1 MIMKN
6 KLDRISFLVF
16 CLLLAILA
24 GGCHTPPEK
33 KVVTLNNKAAESL
46 AKQLRHNSGTTFSS
60 REDTII
66 VTTIADVDRLEASS
80 SMGRITTEQIA
91 SRLAQLG
98 FNVTEVKV
106 RGNLFVERGSGDY
119 KTAGPPFSGEF
130 VLSRNVEKIASEH
143 AAVAVIAGTYAVG
156 RTHSIV
162 SLRAIDVATKR
173 IIAGHDYAVPAIPW
187 QWINPLP
194 DEQSASRRPTPPVTG
209 MERPYRPYG
218 GDRPYST
225 DRY

>member
-6 KLDRISFLVF
+6 ILKGVSLLGC
-16 CLLLAILA
+16 CLLAAIIA
-24 GGCHTPPEK
+24 GGCSTPPEK
-33 KVVTLNNKAAESL
+33 KVVRLNNKAAESL
-46 AKQLRHNSGTTFSS
+46 AKQLRCNREAQLVSS
-60 REDTII
+60 DDPII

-106 RGNLFVERGSGDY
+106 RGNLFIERGRGDY

-130 VLSRNVEKIASEH
+130 VLSRNVEQIASEH
-143 AAVAVIAGTYAVG
+143 KAVVIIAGTYAVG
-156 RTHSIV
+156 KTHSIV

-173 IIAGHDYAVPAIPW
+173 IIAGHDYAVPAVPW
-187 QWINPLP
+187 QWVNPLP
-194 DEQSASRRPTPPVTG
+194 EEKRR
-209 MERPYRPYG
+209 YY
-218 GDRPYST
+218 
-225 DRY
+225 

>member
-1 MIMKN
+1 MTMKN
-6 KLDRISFLVF
+6 IPVSISFSMA
-16 CLLLAILA
+16 CLLAAIIA
-24 GGCHTPPEK
+24 GGCSTPPEK
-33 KVVTLNNKAAESL
+33 KVVRLNNKAADSL
-46 AKQLRHNSGTTFSS
+46 AKQLRSNRASQFIS
-60 REDTII
+60 RQDPII

-106 RGNLFVERGSGDY
+106 RGNLFVERGRGDY
-119 KTAGPPFSGEF
+119 KTAGPPFAGEF
-130 VLSRNVEKIASEH
+130 VLSRNVEQIASEH
-143 AAVAVIAGTYAVG
+143 AAVAIIAGTYAVG
-156 RTHSIV
+156 KTHSIV

-173 IIAGHDYAVPAIPW
+173 IVAGHDYAVPAIPW

-194 DEQSASRRPTPPVTG
+194 DEQSSSRRPTPPVTG
-209 MERPYRPYG
+209 MERG
-218 GDRPYST
+218 QNRPYST

>member
-1 MIMKN
+1 MTMKM
-6 KLDRISFLVF
+6 KLNRISPLVI
-16 CLLLAILA
+16 CLLGAIIA
-24 GGCHTPPEK
+24 GGCSTPPEK
-33 KVVTLNNKAAESL
+33 KIVTLNKKAADDL
-46 AKQLRHNSGTTFSS
+46 ARQLRHN
-60 REDTII
+60 REIPIGRQDPII

-80 SMGRITTEQIA
+80 SLGRITTEQIA
-91 SRLAQLG
+91 SRLGQLG

-106 RGNLFVERGSGDY
+106 RGNLFVERGRGDY
-119 KTAGPPFSGEF
+119 KTAGPPSSGEF
-130 VLSRNVEKIASEH
+130 VLSRNVEQIASEH
-143 AAVAVIAGTYAVG
+143 SAVVVIAGTYAVG

-173 IIAGHDYAVPAIPW
+173 IVAGHDYAVPAIPW

-194 DEQSASRRPTPPVTG
+194 DEQSSSRRPTPPVTG

-218 GDRPYST
+218 YGT